1 MKRNISALVVLL
13 LIATTCTL
21 ANPIDA
27 TKAKSIAK
35 AALTTLKNKQI
46 DIIEADCESL
56 SKSRIDADTTAP
68 AFYIFNSTD
77 SAGFVIVSGDD
88 AFPSIAGYSDCGF
101 VDTDRALPDGL
112 ALFLEAYTRYVEDV
126 RQDRIEAPA
135 LMEDAAEHTV
145 IVEPIVE
152 CQWGQDDPFN
162 YYCPEAYPVGCVATA
177 MAQIMYHYK
186 WPETGSGSMSYVW
199 NGRTLSEDFS
209 THTYDWSAMKKSAG
223 SNRLGKARD
232 AVARIS
238 YDCGV
243 ATKMSYGP
251 GGSGTYDDLAMVAFY
266 KYFGYTASTID
277 IVRRDCCNSKEEW
290 ERIIRKEL
298 DARRP
303 IQFSAY
309 SSTGEG
315 GDAAGHSFIVDGYD
329 SNGFVH
335 VNWGWNGSGDGFY
348 DMSLM
353 DVDNYKFYLGQS
365 AIIGITPNYEGKETK
380 RNQFRLHITEG
391 PVVNEG
397 YAPSTT
403 EKFSVRFSDVYNYSA
418 STRVYYFGLGI
429 FDKNGNFLDDVSVYS
444 DKENKLPLQG
454 FYGRIPYGPMTC
466 KLPKTYPDG
475 DYIFRAISKED
486 GYDKWVLTETEGG
499 DSKNL
504 LRAYIHSG
512 KIHFY
517 EVSTSIDD
525 INASD
530 SPVRTEYFD
539 LNGRKITDPNERKGI
554 VIRKDSFSDGR
565 AKTSKLAM

>member
-1 MKRNISALVVLL
+1 
-13 LIATTCTL
+13 
-21 ANPIDA
+21 
-27 TKAKSIAK
+27 
-35 AALTTLKNKQI
+35 
-46 DIIEADCESL
+46 
-56 SKSRIDADTTAP
+56 
-68 AFYIFNSTD
+68 
-77 SAGFVIVSGDD
+77 
-88 AFPSIAGYSDCGF
+88 
-101 VDTDRALPDGL
+101 
-112 ALFLEAYTRYVEDV
+112 
-126 RQDRIEAPA
+126 
-135 LMEDAAEHTV
+135 
-145 IVEPIVE
+145 
-152 CQWGQDDPFN
+152 
-162 YYCPEAYPVGCVATA
+162 
-177 MAQIMYHYK
+177 
-186 WPETGSGSMSYVW
+186 
-199 NGRTLSEDFS
+199 
-209 THTYDWSAMKKSAG
+209 
-223 SNRLGKARD
+223 
-232 AVARIS
+232 
-238 YDCGV
+238 
-243 ATKMSYGP
+243 
-251 GGSGTYDDLAMVAFY
+251 
-266 KYFGYTASTID
+266 
-277 IVRRDCCNSKEEW
+277 
-290 ERIIRKEL
+290 
-298 DARRP
+298 
-303 IQFSAY
+303 
-309 SSTGEG
+309 
-315 GDAAGHSFIVDGYD
+315 
-329 SNGFVH
+329 
-335 VNWGWNGSGDGFY
+335 
-348 DMSLM
+348 MSLM

-403 EKFSVRFSDVYNYSA
+403 EEFSVRFSSVYNYSA

-444 DKENKLPLQG
+444 TDKNKLILEEFRG
-454 FYGRIPYGPMTC
+454 KATYGPMAC

-565 AKTSKLAM
+565 TKTSKLAM